1 MDADAPQRISLGS
14 VASPASW
21 QSCSAAALGAFT
33 LHMGAIQQPLA
44 FVRGQTFGLI
54 DGDTAAAR
62 PAFGRFVWL
71 AFGIERLGNSR
82 AAFSTS
88 RSACAAARLAT
99 FSARRRGA
107 ANHSTLPCARPALSS
122 SASHSQQKIPPG
134 CAALWWQLFS
144 ADFHQKSILRHG
156 RLIYSCCTSGSRFT
170 GSVVRFRHC
179 L

>member
-1 MDADAPQRISLGS
+1 
-14 VASPASW
+14 
-21 QSCSAAALGAFT
+21 
-33 LHMGAIQQPLA
+33 MGAIQQPLA

-62 PAFGRFVWL
+62 PAFGRFAWL

-107 ANHSTLPCARPALSS
+107 ANHSTLPCARPAIIQLRGRIRSKD
-122 SASHSQQKIPPG
+122 SAELRS
-134 CAALWWQLFS
+134 AFWWQLFS
-144 ADFHQKSILRHG
+144 ADFHQKKYSQTWPP
-156 RLIYSCCTSGSRFT
+156 LIYSCCTSGSRALHGKRST
-170 GSVVRFRHC
+170 
-179 L
+179 LPPLL